1 MVRFY
6 AGLRREINDIA
17 DYKEY
22 IILYNA
28 CSIFLC
34 WQKKNY
40 RVVNSGGAALSCHAS
55 HRRQPRRHPLRAY
68 GRQHLPPPAAHTAP
82 HLRHH
87 RDMTTASPWC
97 LRVLQQNL
105 QRPPLPQAAPPT
117 SSATA
122 ARDLAIFGE
131 IAPAN
136 GHTLLLVMVGM
147 LVLLMLKMKIL
158 LELTLQ
164 RLMMVMKRFLVQQRP
179 RPKRS

>member
-1 MVRFY
+1 MGSRKPDGYGFGQNFKPIMGTGFLMGVNIFHGY
-6 AGLRREINDIA
+6 GFGIAKPGGFVPVAISIN
-17 DYKEY
+17 
-22 IILYNA
+22 N
-28 CSIFLC
+28 
-34 WQKKNY
+34 
-40 RVVNSGGAALSCHAS
+40 GGAALSLHAS
-55 HRRQPRRHPLRAY
+55 HRRQPRRHHLRAY
-68 GRQHLPPPAAHTAP
+68 RRPHLP
-82 HLRHH
+82 LY
-87 RDMTTASPWC
+87 

-105 QRPPLPQAAPPT
+105 LQPPLPQAAPPT

-122 ARDLAIFGE
+122 ARDLVIFSE

-179 RPKRS
+179 RPIRP